1 MIRESRH
8 LSLNDNDIL
17 SQGFRFAGLDFRT
30 TSFVKILGD
39 SESLSLM
46 ISVWP
51 DRAYHKYSV
60 VRAQWPSQEVTVDRG
75 VIRHAEDLAALLEL
89 SQETLDKPA

>member
-1 MIRESRH
+1 MIREFRP
-8 LSLNDNDIL
+8 LSLSDNDIL

-39 SESLSLM
+39 PESLSLM

-60 VRAQWPSQEVTVDRG
+60 VQIQWPSQEATVDRG
-75 VIRHAEDLAALLEL
+75 VLRHAEDLTALLEL
-89 SQETLDKPA
+89 SQETLDKPV